1 MIPVPETEQRKSVVW
16 LHGRVKTP
24 PFTSSGRIEAGLL
37 LGLLQAG
44 ERLSMPHS
52 RPLPTITM
60 KSKKRKALTT
70 AGWRIGEAAD
80 FLGLTAEERQL
91 VELRL
96 TLALA
101 IRRQRQASGLS
112 QKQLGERLGTTQPRV
127 AKIEVGAPDVS
138 LDQLVRA
145 YTAAGGRIECQPP
158 RSPAMMKA
166 SRLKVAL

>member
-1 MIPVPETEQRKSVVW
+1 M
-16 LHGRVKTP
+16 
-24 PFTSSGRIEAGLL
+24 
-37 LGLLQAG
+37 
-44 ERLSMPHS
+44 
-52 RPLPTITM
+52 TM
-60 KSKKRKALTT
+60 TSKKRKALTA
-70 AGWRIGEAAD
+70 AGWRVGDAAD

-112 QKQLGERLGTTQPRV
+112 QKQLGERIGTTQPRV

-145 YTAAGGRIECQPP
+145 YTAAGGRIQCQPP
-158 RSPAMMKA
+158 RSPVTTKS
-166 SRLKVAL
+166 SRLRIAL